1 MNDSTPEPEDKT
13 DAEAIRRM
21 MFGDIADDVPE
32 PSVTV
37 PAGVNDS
44 SVNDADRP
52 MCDATEPASLHLWL
66 ARRIG
71 VGELDHLYRRQ
82 GNLVRVIPGAIQ
94 PLNAKQLRSEIDF
107 TFRSIKHVKDKGT
120 VDTNFPLVPAE
131 HAVGAVH
138 RLNNAREIQGIT
150 SIPLFRADGELIDTP
165 GYDEVTKMLYQP
177 AEGLKIHVPEEPTR
191 QALFEAATL
200 IRYPFSQFPFATD
213 SDRCNLLGCAF
224 TPLLRYLAP
233 APYKMV
239 EIGARNSGSGK
250 GFLAGMLRKLHGG
263 TLRGSLPDKESEMKK
278 TITTALLG
286 SEGIIVFDNVRGV
299 VKSASLEALLTAE
312 TWSDRLLGGNVDAI
326 LPNDRLWMVTGN
338 NVKFGGDMARR
349 VLRIMLDAG
358 PEPSKRTGFQIAN
371 PVGWMT
377 NNRGPYLSALM
388 TVIRSWLYAG
398 AHMPEATSSDSYA
411 QWRQMVSGILQHAGL
426 GDEFDATT
434 TQLPL
439 STEDEQWWAFLHTL
453 KSRFGTKALT
463 CREIVDALKIETD
476 LQDAMP
482 DALAQRWNGYND
494 ASFKSSLTKFLDYKD
509 RTWFSDIMVSKS
521 EKSTRAGYLWTIE
534 TAGK

>member
-1 MNDSTPEPEDKT
+1 MEDDSTNTTSASSD
-13 DAEAIRRM
+13 DLRRM
-21 MFGDIADDVPE
+21 MFGDIADDVPD

-44 SVNDADRP
+44 AVTDADRP
-52 MCDATEPASLHLWL
+52 LCDATEPASLHLWL
-66 ARRIG
+66 SRRVG
-71 VGELDHLYRRQ
+71 VGELDHLFRRQ
-82 GNLVRVIPGAIQ
+82 GNLVRIIPGAIQ
-94 PLNAKQLRSEIDF
+94 PLNAKQLRAEIDY
-107 TFRSIKHVKDKGT
+107 TFRSIKHVKDRGE
-120 VDTNFPLVPAE
+120 VDVNFPLVPAE
-131 HAVGAVH
+131 NAIGAVH

-150 SIPLFRADGELIDTP
+150 SIPLFRADGELIDNP
-165 GYDEVTKMLYQP
+165 GYDSVTKMLYQP
-177 AEGLKIHVPEEPTR
+177 EEGLKIHVPEEPTR

-200 IRYPFSQFPFATD
+200 IKYPFSQFPFETEA
-213 SDRCNLLGCAF
+213 DRCNWFGCAF
-224 TPLLRYLAP
+224 TPLLRYLSP

-239 EIGARNSGSGK
+239 EVGARNSGSGK
-250 GFLAGMLRKLHGG
+250 GFLVGMLRKLHGG

-286 SEGIIVFDNVRGV
+286 SEGIIVFDNVRGM

-338 NVKFGGDMARR
+338 NVTFGGDMARR
-349 VLRIMLDAG
+349 VLKIRLDAG
-358 PEPSKRTGFQIAN
+358 PEPEKRTGFQIAN
-371 PVGWMT
+371 PVGWMS

-398 AHMPEATSSDSYA
+398 AQMPAATSSDSYA

-426 GDEFDATT
+426 GDEFDATS
-434 TQLPL
+434 TQLGM
-439 STEDEQWWAFLHTL
+439 TAEDEEWWVFLHAL
-453 KSRFGTKALT
+453 RSQFGTKPIT
-463 CREIVDALKIETD
+463 CREIVDALKFGND

-482 DALAQRWNGYND
+482 NALAHRWNGFSD

-509 RTWFSDIMVSKS
+509 RTWFRDIMVCKS

-534 TAGK
+534 TSSR